1 MKKNEAKVRKMVRE
15 GYGKIAKQKNSGCGC
30 GCGSVTNVSEQIGYT
45 KEELNA
51 VPEGADLNLGC
62 GNPVAL
68 ASLKEGETVID
79 LGSGGGLDCF
89 LAAKKVGPKGK
100 VIGVDMT
107 TEMLDR
113 ARANS
118 KKGKYTNVEFRLGEI
133 ENIPVAD
140 NTADVIISNCVI
152 NLSPNKQR
160 VFEEAYRVLKPNGRL
175 MISDMV
181 LLKGIPEAIVNNVEA
196 YIGCIAG
203 AEKKQDYLEQIKK
216 AGFNKVEIVKETTL
230 PFEALVSG
238 ATAQQVMKQMKITKK
253 KAEEIFGSV
262 VSIRVSATKPKQ
274 A

>member
-1 MKKNEAKVRKMVRE
+1 VKKNEANVRKIVRE
-15 GYGKIAKQKNSGCGC
+15 GYGKIAKQENSGCGC

-89 LAAKKVGPKGK
+89 LASKKVGPKGK

-113 ARANS
+113 ARANC

-133 ENIPVAD
+133 ENMPVAD

-181 LLKGIPEAIVNNVEA
+181 LLKDIPEAIAKNVEA

-230 PFEALVSG
+230 PFEVLVSDV
-238 ATAQQVMKQMKITKK
+238 TAQQVMKQLKITKK

-262 VSIRVSATKPKQ
+262 VSIKVSATKIMQ